1 MLDASIGDPSK
12 RTRMSSSGLGMDQT
26 VTPARGDLSKG
37 LSSRLHSPY
46 LNKTVQDS
54 TGNGSDP
61 SSTATDVAT
70 RSQPAAAAQ
79 SDPAPRPETVST
91 VNLKIPPFYIQDPAL
106 WFLQV
111 ESQFITQRVTS
122 ERSRF
127 HHVVGAL
134 QPEMAMQIRDLLLN
148 PPSDHPYT
156 HLKEALVQRT
166 SASAQ
171 HRINQLLSAEELGD
185 QKPSNLL
192 RRLQQLAGDTPVDS
206 QFLKELFMKRLPDQC
221 RVVLAASR
229 ESDIQQLSLLADRVM
244 EVMPPHVRAVTVP
257 EPVAE
262 PLAELRAEVAALR
275 REMQDLSTRGRS
287 ASRSPT
293 RNYGR
298 SRSSSQSRKSS
309 GLCWYHDKFGDNARR
324 CVPPCARAATF
335 VQPSNSQAGR

>member
-1 MLDASIGDPSK
+1 
-12 RTRMSSSGLGMDQT
+12 MDQA

-37 LSSRLHSPY
+37 LFSRLHSPY

-134 QPEMAMQIRDLLLN
+134 QPEMAMQMID
-148 PPSDHPYT
+148 
-156 HLKEALVQRT
+156 
-166 SASAQ
+166 
-171 HRINQLLSAEELGD
+171 
-185 QKPSNLL
+185 
-192 RRLQQLAGDTPVDS
+192 
-206 QFLKELFMKRLPDQC
+206 
-221 RVVLAASR
+221 
-229 ESDIQQLSLLADRVM
+229 
-244 EVMPPHVRAVTVP
+244 
-257 EPVAE
+257 
-262 PLAELRAEVAALR
+262 
-275 REMQDLSTRGRS
+275 
-287 ASRSPT
+287 
-293 RNYGR
+293 
-298 SRSSSQSRKSS
+298 
-309 GLCWYHDKFGDNARR
+309 
-324 CVPPCARAATF
+324 
-335 VQPSNSQAGR
+335 